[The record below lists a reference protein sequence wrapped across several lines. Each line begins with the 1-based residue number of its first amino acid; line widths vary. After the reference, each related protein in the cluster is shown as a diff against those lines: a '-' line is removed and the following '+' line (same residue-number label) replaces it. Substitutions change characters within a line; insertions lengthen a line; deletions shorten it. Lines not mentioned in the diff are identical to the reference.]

1 MPELSEEEDD
11 ALSPEED
18 DALSPKEEDAL
29 HWDPAIASART
40 QV

>member
-29 HWDPAIASART
+29 HWDPAIASNRT
-40 QV
+40 RA

>member
-29 HWDPAIASART
+29 HWDPAIASTRT